1 MVGRSIAAFKAA
13 LVLLICISSPQ
24 VWAQVPE
31 DFWGAPAI
39 RSSPSGESMSIEE
52 QQTMLLWTGFYYGSI
67 DGASSNELE
76 DAIRRFQSS
85 LGDNPSGIL
94 NRLQSEKLGRRAER
108 AQAQADFQVVRD
120 EWTGVSAMLPMG
132 YLSRP
137 ALEKAEKDQ
146 TTVAFS
152 AKGSSDFSVKFIRIE
167 NFKAS
172 SRQVYDYLI
181 TKFKK
186 DKKNVKVTGRV
197 KGNYFSISYIRERLA
212 VVRIYQFK
220 NQEARGVLLSYPA
233 SRSNIFAP
241 VQVTIFSKLRHF
253 DGNGLN
259 KTERTRRVKA
269 REYPGFEDMPN
280 WIRTMNS
287 NGSGSLVTFEGH
299 VLTNH
304 HVVDGCASLSVNG
317 NDAVLLGVDIVNDLA
332 VLRSDAFAR
341 RQPVRFRQNS
351 ARLGEDVIVM
361 GYPVFGLSQALNFTT
376 GVVSART
383 GLQGDRRN
391 IQITAPVQP
400 GNSGGPVLDR
410 HGQQIAVVVAKASSR
425 AQQERNIE
433 NMSWVIRGNIA
444 IDFLRD
450 HDVEPLINSGEP
462 DQFLRFEGVA
472 DKAKRFTVRV
482 ECHVA
487 K

>member
-1 MVGRSIAAFKAA
+1 MVGRRITTFKA
-13 LVLLICISSPQ
+13 VLAVLTYLWGQSA
-24 VWAQVPE
+24 WAQVPE
-31 DFWGAPAI
+31 DFWGAPAVPSS
-39 RSSPSGESMSIEE
+39 RSGGAISVEE
-52 QQTMLLWTGFYYGSI
+52 QQTMLLWTGFYYGGI
-67 DGASSNELE
+67 DGKTSDELE
-76 DAIRRFQSS
+76 DAIRRFQAS
-85 LGDNPSGIL
+85 LGETPSGAL
-94 NRLQSEKLGRRAER
+94 SRRQGKTLVRRAER
-108 AQAQADFQVVRD
+108 AQSQADFQVVRD
-120 EWTGVSAMLPMG
+120 DWTGISAMLPMG

-137 ALEKAEKDQ
+137 ALEKADKDQ
-146 TTVAFS
+146 TTVAFN
-152 AKGSSDFSVKFIRIE
+152 AKGSSDLSVKFIRIE

-172 SRQVYDYLI
+172 SRQVYNYLI
-181 TKFKK
+181 DKFKK
-186 DKKNVKVTGRV
+186 DEKNKNVRGRV
-197 KGNYFSISYIRERLA
+197 KGNYFSISYVREGSA
-212 VVRIYQFK
+212 IVRIYQVK
-220 NQEARGVLLSYPA
+220 KQEARGLLLSYPA

-241 VQVTIFSKLRHF
+241 IQVTIFSKLSHF
-253 DGNGLN
+253 DGNGLS

-280 WIRTMNS
+280 WIRTMRG
-287 NGSGSLVTFEGH
+287 NGSGSLVTFDGH

-304 HVVDGCASLSVNG
+304 HVVDGCQNLTVNG
-317 NDAVLLGVDIVNDLA
+317 NEAVLMGVDIVNDLA
-332 VLRSDAFAR
+332 VLRSDAFAK
-341 RQPVRFRQNS
+341 RQPVRFRRNS

-361 GYPVFGLSQALNFTT
+361 GYPVFSLSQALNFTT

-450 HDVEPLINSGEP
+450 HDVEPLVNSGDP
-462 DQFLRFEGVA
+462 DQFERFEGVA
-472 DKAKRFTVRV
+472 DAAKKFTVRV
-482 ECHVA
+482 ECHTTN
-487 K
+487 